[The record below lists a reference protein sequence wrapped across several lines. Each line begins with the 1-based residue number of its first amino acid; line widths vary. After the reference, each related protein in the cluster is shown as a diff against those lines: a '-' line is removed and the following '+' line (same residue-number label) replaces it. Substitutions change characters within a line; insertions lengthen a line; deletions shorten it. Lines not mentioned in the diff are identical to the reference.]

1 MRNKRKY
8 PHNVSAGKIVEVP
21 GYLHP
26 EVFRK
31 AILDSG
37 ANKFYVTDSDGMIND
52 EDACDDSINFL
63 AAPDFIPVS
72 AQPEKILCDI
82 TGDKKR
88 LCDTRKMWLMAGE
101 RFVICVSDSD
111 ISVARALIRFV
122 DSNVIKGA
130 IILRT
135 IMAENLQSGINKTS
149 SEKAVSCLP
158 YRDMLHL
165 RLLLEAV
172 HPINAVKL
180 TSSLGCRNIGQAI
193 AIAPDTCVTTSLG
206 S

>member
-1 MRNKRKY
+1 M
-8 PHNVSAGKIVEVP
+8 SAGKIVEVP
-21 GYLHP
+21 GYLHS

-31 AILDSG
+31 AIFDSG
-37 ANKFYVTDSDGMIND
+37 ANKFYATDCVGTTND
-52 EDACDDSINFL
+52 EDSCDGSVDFL
-63 AAPDFIPVS
+63 AAPDFIPAS
-72 AQPEKILCDI
+72 GQPEKISCDI
-82 TGDKKR
+82 TGGKKR

-111 ISVARALIRFV
+111 SSVARTLIRLV

-130 IILRT
+130 IILRA
-135 IMAENLQSGINKTS
+135 IMVGNLQSGINKTS
-149 SEKAVSCLP
+149 SEKAVACLP

-172 HPINAVKL
+172 HQINAVKL

-193 AIAPDTCVTTSLG
+193 EIAPDTCVTTSLG
-206 S
+206 G